1 MTKSPAQHCQL
12 QIETA
17 QVEQL
22 GGDVFGSSLAGQ
34 AGNMRTQVAQRSIIE
49 IVPDTVVGEADDI
62 FTLGAHDEV
71 VLMHRRHFAMQL
83 A

>member
-1 MTKSPAQHCQL
+1 
-12 QIETA
+12 
-17 QVEQL
+17 
-22 GGDVFGSSLAGQ
+22 
-34 AGNMRTQVAQRSIIE
+34 MRTQVAQRSIIE